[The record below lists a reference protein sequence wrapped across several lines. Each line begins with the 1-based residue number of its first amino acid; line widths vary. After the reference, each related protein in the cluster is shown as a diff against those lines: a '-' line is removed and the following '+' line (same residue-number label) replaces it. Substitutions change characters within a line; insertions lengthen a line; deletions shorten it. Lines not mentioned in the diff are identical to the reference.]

1 MCSKYRKSEKPKISY
16 LLEETLVISI
26 ICSKHKNEDEKI
38 FKENESIEIL
48 KIFGLIE
55 NKNILKIWLKKFRLK
70 NIDQIRNYLIE
81 EVNRNKLM
89 NKKHKKVCATLHYI
103 KHFLILASTI
113 SGRVSISDFTSLIGI
128 PIEITSSEIGLIIC
142 AIAAG
147 KKYKSII
154 KKNKKNLDKI
164 ILLAKS
170 ELNSIEVL
178 ISKV

>member
-1 MCSKYRKSEKPKISY
+1 M
-16 LLEETLVISI
+16 
-26 ICSKHKNEDEKI
+26 
-38 FKENESIEIL
+38 
-48 KIFGLIE
+48 
-55 NKNILKIWLKKFRLK
+55 KKFRLK

-81 EVNRNKLM
+81 EVNRKKLM